1 MNPKSIEISPRLPA
15 DCSSVESVLCEF
27 LHQVPVS
34 KPGDPDT
41 CRLNE
46 VPSSGHP
53 STIPAGPTTRPG
65 ILLYSGGKVK
75 ARCVECERLYALVN
89 PDSRVRICP
98 PCVERIR
105 ESFRPVNRR
114 RRTA

>member
-1 MNPKSIEISPRLPA
+1 MNSTSIEISPRLPA

-27 LHQVPVS
+27 LHQ
-34 KPGDPDT
+34 
-41 CRLNE
+41 